1 MTGDLLQGLLQAIQ
15 PASLAATAAGCLL
28 GIVAGMIPGM
38 TISAAMI
45 IVLPLTFVLD
55 PNVSIGLFLGLY
67 AGGMLGGSF
76 SAILLN
82 IPGTPSA
89 AATALDGYPLVAR
102 GQAGRALGMAVS
114 ASFCGGLFSALCL
127 FLIAPRLADLA
138 LQFRSADLFS
148 LVFLGL
154 TIICSFASRSWIKG
168 LLSAVIGLAIVT
180 VGQDPVMGTARFTF
194 GDTNLLSGVHFLTAL
209 IGLFAIPQLI
219 ENLRGNGPGG
229 LGGSGGPGGS
239 GTAGSPGS
247 LGDPRDPVDA
257 SSASPEA
264 GAIGFREL
272 LPAFADLRRIRLPVG
287 IGSAVGTF
295 LGILPGAGG
304 PIAAFI
310 SYDYA
315 KKAIWR
321 GHRLDRDGATGTTVQ
336 DTQTTIAQGAADSA
350 AEPPFGRGAVEGI
363 AAPEAAN
370 NAVTGGALIPMM
382 TLGIPGDPV
391 TAILI
396 GALLAHGMAPGP
408 LLFVERADFAYGLMF
423 SFFWA
428 NFFNLLIALAGLR
441 LLVKVVAAPRALL
454 MPAVAILCVVGA
466 WSLRNS
472 LFDVYVMF
480 GFGLLGL
487 AMKWLD
493 MPVVPLLLALVLGRQ
508 LEENLRIALTGS
520 QGDISVFI
528 TSPFSALFLGLS
540 VVSVVWSVA
549 GARRQRAP

>member
-15 PASLAATAAGCLL
+15 PSSLLATGVGCLL
-28 GIVAGMIPGM
+28 GLVAGMIPGM

-89 AATALDGYPLVAR
+89 AATALDGYPLVAQ

-219 ENLRGNGPGG
+219 ENLRGKVPGG
-229 LGGSGGPGGS
+229 RGGS
-239 GTAGSPGS
+239 A
-247 LGDPRDPVDA
+247 
-257 SSASPEA
+257 PET
-264 GAIGFREL
+264 GAIGFRKL
-272 LPAFADLRRIRLPVG
+272 LPAAADLRRIRLPVG

-315 KKAIWR
+315 KKTTRR
-321 GHRLDRDGATGTTVQ
+321 GDR
-336 DTQTTIAQGAADSA
+336 
-350 AEPPFGRGAVEGI
+350 FGRGAVEGV

-396 GALLAHGMAPGP
+396 GALLAHGLAPGP
-408 LLFVERADFAYGLMF
+408 LLFVEQADFAYGLMF

-428 NFFNLLIALAGLR
+428 NVFNLLIALAGLR
-441 LLVKVVAAPRALL
+441 LLVKVVAAPRTLL

-480 GFGLLGL
+480 GFGLLGIG
-487 AMKWLD
+487 MKWLD

-520 QGDISVFI
+520 QGDISVFF

-540 VVSVVWSVA
+540 VVSVIWSIA
-549 GARRQRAP
+549 GARRQRAPRPSKSPGQRKP

>member
-15 PASLAATAAGCLL
+15 PSSLLATGAGCLL

-102 GQAGRALGMAVS
+102 GQAGRALGMAVA
-114 ASFCGGLFSALCL
+114 ASFCGGLVSALCL

-209 IGLFAIPQLI
+209 IGLFAIPQII

-229 LGGSGGPGGS
+229 RGGSGGPSGS
-239 GTAGSPGS
+239 GRAASVGG
-247 LGDPRDPVDA
+247 LGDPGGPGDIDGPGSTAPGV
-257 SSASPEA
+257 

-272 LPAFADLRRIRLPVG
+272 LPTLADLRRIRLPVG

-315 KKAIWR
+315 KKTTR
-321 GHRLDRDGATGTTVQ
+321 HRER
-336 DTQTTIAQGAADSA
+336 
-350 AEPPFGRGAVEGI
+350 FGRGAVEGV

-396 GALLAHGMAPGP
+396 GALLAHGLAPGP

-428 NFFNLLIALAGLR
+428 NVFNLLIALAGLR
-441 LLVKVVAAPRALL
+441 LLVKVVAAPRTLL

-472 LFDVYVMF
+472 VFDVYVMF

-520 QGDISVFI
+520 QGDISVFF

-540 VVSVVWSVA
+540 VVSVVWSIV
-549 GARRQRAP
+549 GARRPRAP

>member
-15 PASLAATAAGCLL
+15 PTSLAATGAGCLL

-127 FLIAPRLADLA
+127 FLIAPRLANLA

-168 LLSAVIGLAIVT
+168 LLSAAIGLAIVT
-180 VGQDPVMGTARFTF
+180 IGQDPVMGTARFTF

-219 ENLRGNGPGG
+219 ENLRGNGPGS
-229 LGGSGGPGGS
+229 LGGSGRPGGFGGLRGRDGS
-239 GTAGSPGS
+239 RRGDGTAPG
-247 LGDPRDPVDA
+247 L
-257 SSASPEA
+257 
-264 GAIGFREL
+264 GAIGFRKL
-272 LPAFADLRRIRLPVG
+272 LPAIADLRRIRFPVG

-315 KKAIWR
+315 KKTTRR
-321 GHRLDRDGATGTTVQ
+321 GDR
-336 DTQTTIAQGAADSA
+336 
-350 AEPPFGRGAVEGI
+350 FGRGAVEGV

-396 GALLAHGMAPGP
+396 GALLAHGLAPGP
-408 LLFVERADFAYGLMF
+408 LLFVEQADFAYGLMF

-428 NFFNLLIALAGLR
+428 NVFNLLIALAGLR

-480 GFGLLGL
+480 GFGLLGIG
-487 AMKWLD
+487 MKWLD

-520 QGDISVFI
+520 QGDISVFF

-540 VVSVVWSVA
+540 VVSVIWSIV
-549 GARRQRAP
+549 GARRQRTP

>member
-1 MTGDLLQGLLQAIQ
+1 MTGGLLQGLLQAVQ
-15 PASLAATAAGCLL
+15 PSSLLATGAGCLL
-28 GIVAGMIPGM
+28 GLVAGMIPGM

-102 GQAGRALGMAVS
+102 RGQAGRALGMAVS

-138 LQFRSADLFS
+138 LRFRSADLFS

-229 LGGSGGPGGS
+229 GVRPGGPGSTRGRNGSGGSS
-239 GTAGSPGS
+239 GTAPG
-247 LGDPRDPVDA
+247 
-257 SSASPEA
+257 A
-264 GAIGFREL
+264 GAIGFRTL
-272 LPAFADLRRIRLPVG
+272 LPALADLRRIRLPVG

-315 KKAIWR
+315 KKTAPR
-321 GHRLDRDGATGTTVQ
+321 KAR
-336 DTQTTIAQGAADSA
+336 
-350 AEPPFGRGAVEGI
+350 FGRGAVEGV

-396 GALLAHGMAPGP
+396 GALLAHGLAPGP
-408 LLFVERADFAYGLMF
+408 LLFVERADLAYGLMF

-428 NFFNLLIALAGLR
+428 NVFNLLIALAGLR

-454 MPAVAILCVVGA
+454 MPAVAVLCVVGA

-540 VVSVVWSVA
+540 VVSVVWSIV
-549 GARRQRAP
+549 GAHRQRAP

>member
-1 MTGDLLQGLLQAIQ
+1 MLQALE
-15 PASLAATAAGCLL
+15 AWEA
-28 GIVAGMIPGM
+28 
-38 TISAAMI
+38 
-45 IVLPLTFVLD
+45 
-55 PNVSIGLFLGLY
+55 
-67 AGGMLGGSF
+67 
-76 SAILLN
+76 
-82 IPGTPSA
+82 
-89 AATALDGYPLVAR
+89 LVAR
-102 GQAGRALGMAVS
+102 ETSTAQA
-114 ASFCGGLFSALCL
+114 
-127 FLIAPRLADLA
+127 APHRE
-138 LQFRSADLFS
+138 
-148 LVFLGL
+148 
-154 TIICSFASRSWIKG
+154 W
-168 LLSAVIGLAIVT
+168 
-180 VGQDPVMGTARFTF
+180 
-194 GDTNLLSGVHFLTAL
+194 
-209 IGLFAIPQLI
+209 
-219 ENLRGNGPGG
+219 
-229 LGGSGGPGGS
+229 
-239 GTAGSPGS
+239 
-247 LGDPRDPVDA
+247 
-257 SSASPEA
+257 
-264 GAIGFREL
+264 GAIGFRKL
-272 LPAFADLRRIRLPVG
+272 LPAWADLRRIRLPVG

-315 KKAIWR
+315 KKTTR
-321 GHRLDRDGATGTTVQ
+321 HR
-336 DTQTTIAQGAADSA
+336 
-350 AEPPFGRGAVEGI
+350 EWFGRGAVEGV

-396 GALLAHGMAPGP
+396 GALLAHGLAPGP
-408 LLFVERADFAYGLMF
+408 LLFVEQADFAYGLMY

-428 NFFNLLIALAGLR
+428 NVFNLLIALAGLR

-480 GFGLLGL
+480 GFGLLGI

-520 QGDISVFI
+520 QGDVTVFL

-540 VVSVVWSVA
+540 VVSVIWSIV